1 MMRMKLPCIC
11 IAVVFGFIAV
21 NSYAA
26 SGDVTVFGNM
36 GIGTSPSTTYR
47 LYVSGAAY
55 ATIVWQSSDASLKE
69 NVGPIASPLQKL
81 RNVQGVSFTW
91 KQEGNEH
98 RGFPGGK
105 HNGVV
110 AQDVEKV
117 FPEVVQDGPEGEK
130 AVAYSELIPILIEAM
145 KEQQNLIDLQQKD
158 IQELK
163 AALKKIKPSK

>member
-1 MMRMKLPCIC
+1 MRLKQIFVLISAFCVL
-11 IAVVFGFIAV
+11 AAA

-26 SGDVTVFGNM
+26 SGDVTVYGNM

-55 ATIVWQSSDASLKE
+55 ASIVWQSSDLSLKE
-69 NVGPIASPLQKL
+69 NVEPIESPLQKL
-81 RNVQGVSFTW
+81 RNVHGVSFTW

-105 HNGVV
+105 HNGIV

-117 FPEVVQDGPEGEK
+117 FPEVVQDGPDGEK

-145 KEQQNLIDLQQKD
+145 KEQQSLIEVQQKD

-163 AALKKIKPSK
+163 TVLKKIKPSGK

>member
-1 MMRMKLPCIC
+1 MRIKRLLFIAAMCIL
-11 IAVVFGFIAV
+11 IAV
-21 NSYAA
+21 NAYAA
-26 SGDVTVFGNM
+26 SGDLTVYGNM

-47 LYVSGAAY
+47 LYVYGPAY
-55 ATIVWQSSDASLKE
+55 ATIVWQSSDLSLKE
-69 NVGPIASPLQKL
+69 NVGPIESPLQKL
-81 RNVQGVSFTW
+81 RNVHGVSFTW

-117 FPEVVQDGPEGEK
+117 FPEMVQDGPEGEK
-130 AVAYSELIPILIEAM
+130 AVAYSELIPILIEGM
-145 KEQQNLIDLQQKD
+145 KEQQNLIEMQQKD

-163 AALKKIKPSK
+163 TALKKMKVY

>member
-1 MMRMKLPCIC
+1 MRIKQTVILIAALCILVTMN
-11 IAVVFGFIAV
+11 A
-21 NSYAA
+21 YAA
-26 SGDVTVFGNM
+26 NGDVSVWGNM
-36 GIGTSPSTTYR
+36 GIGTSPSSTYR
-47 LYVSGAAY
+47 LYVYGPAY
-55 ATIVWQSSDASLKE
+55 ATIVWQSSDLSLKE
-69 NVGPIASPLQKL
+69 NVEPIASPLQKL

-105 HNGVV
+105 HIGVV
-110 AQDVEKV
+110 AQDVQKV

-145 KEQQNLIDLQQKD
+145 KEQQNLIEGQQKD

-163 AALKKIKPSK
+163 TALKNMKPSGK